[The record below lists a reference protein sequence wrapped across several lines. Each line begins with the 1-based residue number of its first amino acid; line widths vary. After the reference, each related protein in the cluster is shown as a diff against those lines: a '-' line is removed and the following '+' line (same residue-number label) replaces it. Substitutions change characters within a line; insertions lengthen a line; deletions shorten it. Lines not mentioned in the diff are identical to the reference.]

1 MAHAR
6 SRFQDLVS
14 KAKENIREVT
24 VEEVK
29 SADAGNERVY
39 VIDVRDADDWAA
51 GHIPD
56 AIHLPRGK
64 LELDIE
70 QAIPDSAARI
80 ILYCGGG
87 SRSAL
92 ATESLQ
98 KMGYQ
103 NATSLSGG
111 FRAWRQA
118 DLPIE

>member
-24 VEEVK
+24 IEQVK
-29 SADAGNERVY
+29 SGGDGNERVY
-39 VIDVRDADDWAA
+39 VIDVRDSEDWAA

-70 QAIPDSAARI
+70 QAIPDPSAQI
-80 ILYCGGG
+80 VLYCGGG

-103 NATSLSGG
+103 NAKSLSGG